1 MSNIFP
7 MQTGTSTKG
16 KKTVVKKKMNPI
28 RGRKAIDHLDVKF
41 LSRYINDQG
50 KILPR
55 RITGVTATQQKAI
68 ARAIKYAR
76 HLALIPF
83 VASDLN

>member
-7 MQTGTSTKG
+7 MQTGVNTKG
-16 KKTVVKKKMNPI
+16 KKTVVKKKLNPI
-28 RGRKAIDHLDVKF
+28 RGRKAIDYLDIKF
-41 LSRYINDQG
+41 LGRYINDQG

-68 ARAIKYAR
+68 ARAIKHSR

>member
-7 MQTGTSTKG
+7 MQTGTNTKG
-16 KKTVVKKKMNPI
+16 KKTVVKKKVNPI
-28 RGRKAIDHLDVKF
+28 KGKKAIDHLDTKF
-41 LSRYINDQG
+41 LGRFINSQG

-76 HLALIPF
+76 HLALVPF

>member
-7 MQTGTSTKG
+7 MQTGVNTKG
-16 KKTVVKKKMNPI
+16 KKTVVKKKLNPI
-28 RGRKAIDHLDVKF
+28 QGRKAIDYLDIKF
-41 LSRYINDQG
+41 LGRYINDQG

-68 ARAIKYAR
+68 ARAIKHSR

>member
-7 MQTGTSTKG
+7 MQTGVNTKG
-16 KKTVVKKKMNPI
+16 KKSVVKKKLNPI
-28 RGRKAIDHLDVKF
+28 RGRKAIDYLDIKF
-41 LSRYINDQG
+41 LGRYINDQG

-68 ARAIKYAR
+68 ARAIKHSR